1 MTNVT
6 ANDNAWTSVL
16 NVFGDVIYIDIRNA
30 ISVDNTYCFNLNLD
44 SAGPKKFVF
53 RIQLQ
58 TSSQDCVS
66 DDSVTE
72 SESGEEENGDY
83 GDDTD
88 MKTEDVDAVEVGIE
102 IKVEDEDLT
111 VVGPD
116 FDPVDA
122 SPCTLLTRRVGNAH
136 PDPENPTA
144 PWSYY
149 VKKRTEAQ
157 DLAQEEISVEG
168 DQVASS

>member
-1 MTNVT
+1 MSCRAVARLFPT
-6 ANDNAWTSVL
+6 
-16 NVFGDVIYIDIRNA
+16 
-30 ISVDNTYCFNLNLD
+30 
-44 SAGPKKFVF
+44 AGPKKFVF
-53 RIQLQ
+53 RIQQQ

-66 DDSVTE
+66 DDSVTK
-72 SESGEEENGDY
+72 SESREEENGDY

-88 MKTEDVDAVEVGIE
+88 TKTKDVDAVEVGIE

-116 FDPVDA
+116 FNPVDA
-122 SPCTLLTRRVGNAH
+122 SPCTLLTRRMGNPH
-136 PDPENPTA
+136 PDPENPTV